1 MPTTQWRFCPL
12 ANTSERGSPPFAANQ
27 HTVPTR
33 IFCRAQLDTSVC
45 RLGGHPSLGPLKAGA
60 ALQSR
65 QAGSC
70 ALSGLRFSLR
80 EDVSSDSAWRRLS
93 PAIPL
98 GRQESL
104 SPAPSGG
111 QRHPNNPLCSLSA
124 APPPPLTCLQ
134 ESKDRCLQ
142 LAPVTS
148 ARCFHL
154 PGSVQEAAGTQ
165 GSSPAL
171 TAQG

>member
-124 APPPPLTCLQ
+124 APPP
-134 ESKDRCLQ
+134 
-142 LAPVTS
+142 
-148 ARCFHL
+148 H
-154 PGSVQEAAGTQ
+154 
-165 GSSPAL
+165 
-171 TAQG
+171 